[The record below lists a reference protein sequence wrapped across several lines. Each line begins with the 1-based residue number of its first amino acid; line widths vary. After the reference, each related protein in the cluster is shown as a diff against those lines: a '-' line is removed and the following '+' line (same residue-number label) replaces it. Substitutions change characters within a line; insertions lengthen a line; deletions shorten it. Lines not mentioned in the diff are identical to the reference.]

1 MLDDKNYTGKG
12 LHINFLHIILGAQT
26 GTLMRQYFIY
36 DGFLELGPFDLEEI
50 REQKLTKTTRI
61 RYEDDDDWTTVE
73 HMEELS
79 EFVIGQAEP
88 EQIILMPT
96 SITQK
101 VEPVAEPIK
110 ENKKSLKD
118 KLPLKPLLLGIGL
131 FLGIAIGSVGVFSY
145 KPTPSVIV
153 PAYHKPV
160 KKVVAVAP
168 PPVIPAEPQHE
179 TEPVAK
185 PEEKPSTQHH
195 AVVNDKA
202 KEIRKNWTKYI
213 TAINTSYAY
222 GVLGGIDNLSV
233 KFSNNTDYPLD
244 VVTAKVTYIKA
255 NGKPW
260 KSKLVSIYNIPPHSD
275 KEEPLPKVIR
285 GKSVQVSIQKVTSR
299 KMHFNYDPSRLTS
312 DPSDPYYS
320 K

>member
-1 MLDDKNYTGKG
+1 MLVFKNYTGKG

-26 GTLMRQYFIY
+26 GTRMRQYFIY

-61 RYEDDDDWTTVE
+61 RYEDADDWTTVE

-79 EFVIGQAEP
+79 SFVMEEEQP
-88 EQIILMPT
+88 EQTIIMLSAAPKRT
-96 SITQK
+96 KQII
-101 VEPVAEPIK
+101 EPVK
-110 ENKKSLKD
+110 EEKK
-118 KLPLKPLLLGIGL
+118 PLKERFPLKSMLLGIGL
-131 FLGIAIGSVGVFSY
+131 LLGITIGSVGVFSY
-145 KPTPSVIV
+145 KPNPSIVV

-160 KKVVAVAP
+160 KKAVATTP
-168 PPVIPAEPQHE
+168 IPVQPEPQHE
-179 TEPVAK
+179 TEPIAV
-185 PEEKPSTQHH
+185 PEVKQSTQHH
-195 AVVNDKA
+195 VVVNDKA
-202 KEIRKNWTKYI
+202 KEIRKNWSKYI
-213 TAINTSYAY
+213 TANNTSYAY

-244 VVTAKVTYIKA
+244 VVTAKVTYVKA

-275 KEEPLPKVIR
+275 KEEPLPKVSR
-285 GKSVQVSIQKVTSR
+285 GKSVQVTIQKITSR
-299 KMHFNYDPSRLTS
+299 KMHFNYAPGRLTAN
-312 DPSDPYYS
+312 PSDPYYS